1 VKIDWNKKYTTYA
14 VYAAAICAALIFL
27 IFCGVYFS
35 NIWDGFLH
43 VLGVLSPLIYGCI
56 IAYIFTPIVNF
67 FERKLLIGIKHGVVR
82 RGVSVFNTYILFFAV
97 ITLLVYAVVPQIVRS
112 FNDLQTTLALFTD
125 SIQDWLNTISA
136 QSEFMASVVEKIN
149 EVVDISAL
157 TSSLGNII
165 GLIYD
170 LTAKFSPYIVGF
182 IGSFMV
188 QLRNIILGLVFAGY
202 LLCSKELVFA
212 QINKILHAFVKEEKL
227 NKLSDEIKFVDK
239 TFGKYIIGT
248 FADAIIIG
256 VMTAITLSIFRM
268 PYVPLISVLVAC
280 TNIIPIFGPFIGAV
294 PSFIFIFISD
304 PIKALWFIVIIL
316 VLQQVDGNI
325 IAPRILGSS
334 TGIPPIIVITAITI
348 MGGIFGMA
356 GMVIAVPVFAVLAKV
371 IYEKTEKKIAK
382 QAEAADAKALEESEL
397 DVTEKEKCSEN
408 DESDEEDAETSSELP
423 ELDSE
428 SEGAS
433 Q

>member
-1 VKIDWNKKYTTYA
+1 MAVKIDWNKKYTTYA

-43 VLGVLSPLIYGCI
+43 ILGVLSPLIYGCI

-170 LTAKFSPYIVGF
+170 LMAKFSPYIVGF
-182 IGSFMV
+182 IG
-188 QLRNIILGLVFAGY
+188 
-202 LLCSKELVFA
+202 
-212 QINKILHAFVKEEKL
+212 
-227 NKLSDEIKFVDK
+227 
-239 TFGKYIIGT
+239 
-248 FADAIIIG
+248 
-256 VMTAITLSIFRM
+256 
-268 PYVPLISVLVAC
+268 
-280 TNIIPIFGPFIGAV
+280 
-294 PSFIFIFISD
+294 
-304 PIKALWFIVIIL
+304 
-316 VLQQVDGNI
+316 
-325 IAPRILGSS
+325 
-334 TGIPPIIVITAITI
+334 
-348 MGGIFGMA
+348 
-356 GMVIAVPVFAVLAKV
+356 
-371 IYEKTEKKIAK
+371 
-382 QAEAADAKALEESEL
+382 
-397 DVTEKEKCSEN
+397 
-408 DESDEEDAETSSELP
+408 
-423 ELDSE
+423 
-428 SEGAS
+428 
-433 Q
+433 